1 MRTFKKF
8 VLEITGRLEEEPTSE
23 DPKDPRSRLDGTDA
37 LVRTYKN
44 DTPGQKKSGR
54 KRGGKVTSQTQ

>member
-1 MRTFKKF
+1 MRTFKEF
-8 VLEITGRLEEEPTSE
+8 VLQIVEKLEEPTSE
-23 DPKDPRSRLDGTDA
+23 NPNDPRSRFDGTDA
-37 LVRTYKN
+37 LVRTYKD